1 MVGLDH
7 SNKIAYLSAVMQ
19 HMIDRCFGNALRSPA
34 PARVTR
40 PDQMAAAIKHQ
51 YRCTISGEYRQR
63 QAGAV
68 GHQPVTF
75 GPRLIRFGRM
85 DKGRMYLE
93 KPAYL
98 ITIAAE
104 GRSSTL
110 TVIVDDAGIIL
121 RAKPAIEAVIEAGA
135 GTAMAREKSV
145 MNSFGLQKR
154 VRQVRR

>member
-1 MVGLDH
+1 
-7 SNKIAYLSAVMQ
+7 
-19 HMIDRCFGNALRSPA
+19 
-34 PARVTR
+34 
-40 PDQMAAAIKHQ
+40 
-51 YRCTISGEYRQR
+51 
-63 QAGAV
+63 
-68 GHQPVTF
+68 
-75 GPRLIRFGRM
+75 M

-121 RAKPAIEAVIEAGA
+121 RAKPAIEAIIEAGA